1 MRRAGGGEGGL
12 PGRLGALFHALVV
25 PRAVDGADCL
35 REDIVGCTTTLTPQE
50 LRVALGLDLFLL
62 SRCAVVGGTLL
73 STFSRLIL
81 VLAVGNGVV
90 EWGEGTPGLVWD

>member
-1 MRRAGGGEGGL
+1 M
-12 PGRLGALFHALVV
+12 
-25 PRAVDGADCL
+25 
-35 REDIVGCTTTLTPQE
+35 
-50 LRVALGLDLFLL
+50 DLFLL

-81 VLAVGNGVV
+81 MLAAVGNGVV

>member
-1 MRRAGGGEGGL
+1 M
-12 PGRLGALFHALVV
+12 
-25 PRAVDGADCL
+25 
-35 REDIVGCTTTLTPQE
+35 
-50 LRVALGLDLFLL
+50 DLFLL